1 MTEQPSQAGQEP
13 PEGTNAPIPAAPAN
27 GGLGTGA
34 KVGLLVAAAVALVA
48 ISGIGG
54 YAIGQSIGSSKE
66 HATSHWQPWESGEL
80 WRPDKDRDRHHKSGP
95 HHKGGPHHKDH
106 RDGYQDDWNE
116 GQGMGPDESGP
127 GWDAPP
133 TPEGPAGPPEPGPSP
148 QG

>member
-13 PEGTNAPIPAAPAN
+13 PEGTNAPIPAAPAK

-34 KVGLLVAAAVALVA
+34 KVGLLVAGAVALVA

-80 WRPDKDRDRHHKSGP
+80 WRPDKDHRHHKS
-95 HHKGGPHHKDH
+95 GPHHKDH
-106 RDGYQDDWNE
+106 RDGYQDDWND

-148 QG
+148 QS